1 MAVNKVRISDRHKK
15 QLVSIR
21 YSPLLE
27 NHGNYKNFR
36 FKNFLKPLRTSF
48 TPYYSEIQA
57 INKNA
62 SIANQHFK
70 EAYELITDY
79 NSKMKK
85 AFFENNLQKEMN
97 KIKTDTI
104 VHCKRL
110 AKKRKEE
117 IDRGVHEYANYIVS
131 MIHSSFI
138 NEA

>member
-1 MAVNKVRISDRHKK
+1 
-15 QLVSIR
+15 
-21 YSPLLE
+21 
-27 NHGNYKNFR
+27 
-36 FKNFLKPLRTSF
+36 LRTSF

-57 INKNA
+57 INTNA
-62 SIANQHFK
+62 GIANQHFK
-70 EAYELITDY
+70 EAYELIADY

-138 NEA
+138 NDA